1 MKRDIILGHREHA
14 FLFLYMIVSKLIY
27 FSFFDKPLETESYIG
42 FDDQVASIK

>member
-14 FLFLYMIVSKLIY
+14 FSFLYKRVSKLIS
-27 FSFFDKPLETESYIG
+27 FSFFDKPLEPESYIG